1 MNSIEPA
8 LLALLQRPREPKE
21 LLDLLVQVGILLA
34 IFLLPALR
42 ALFEWAKKRGQGVAP
57 PPRSPRA
64 PQGERGPIDLPQ
76 GLELFE
82 QLLRG
87 EGPARAQGPPTAPPP
102 APRPAPPS
110 TEAEASWS
118 AGLERG
124 EEGAFGAG
132 TFDEDEAARRMQ
144 EERAREVERRERQ
157 AQQREARELAER
169 ERKSHERVQAA
180 PRREGERKAKEAR
193 RRPRAAVEQRRSIGD
208 FDDGGELSEASAP
221 ASVAKRRS
229 SLGRLG
235 GARSWGQAVILS
247 EILGP
252 PSSLRDPRRGP
263 GSIAPRG
270 E

>member
-1 MNSIEPA
+1 MNVLEPVQMA
-8 LLALLQRPREPKE
+8 FLQRPREPQE

-34 IFLLPALR
+34 LFLLPALR
-42 ALFEWAKKRGQGVAP
+42 ALFEKAKKRAEGVAP
-57 PPRSPRA
+57 APRPPR
-64 PQGERGPIDLPQ
+64 GEPGPIDLPQ

-87 EGPARAQGPPTAPPP
+87 EGPARSQAPPP
-102 APRPAPPS
+102 AAPPAPPRPAAPS
-110 TEAEASWS
+110 AEAGAPWS

-124 EEGAFGAG
+124 FGAG

-144 EERAREVERRERQ
+144 EERALELERRERQ
-157 AQQREARELAER
+157 AREREARELAER
-169 ERKSHERVQAA
+169 ERRSRDRAPVA
-180 PRREGERKAKEAR
+180 PRREGERKPKEPR
-193 RRPRAAVEQRRSIGD
+193 RRPRASVEERRSIGD

-221 ASVAKRRS
+221 ASVTKRRS
-229 SLGRLG
+229 SLARLG
-235 GARSWGQAVILS
+235 GATSWGQAVILS